1 MARNMSYIN
10 IMIKYGSIHTT
21 RKIDSSLNSVLCCR
35 QKVTNPLSSL
45 CRVVNK
51 KVCHQQ
57 SEFIGSAQRVGF
69 FNIGSGRVVDK
80 IPGSGSDLGR
90 VGVTKNTIRYFR
102 VSFFFRVFPGI
113 SGISGYVGYFWVF
126 LGLPIYTRVIF

>member
-69 FNIGSGRVVDK
+69 FNIGSGRV
-80 IPGSGSDLGR
+80 G
-90 VGVTKNTIRYFR
+90 
-102 VSFFFRVFPGI
+102 
-113 SGISGYVGYFWVF
+113 
-126 LGLPIYTRVIF
+126 